1 MKIFKVFTV
10 LTVILLPLFSA
21 GQDSASVSQ
30 RSDRDSNVYVPS
42 KSPKKAAIMS
52 AILPGSGQ
60 VYNGKYWKVPVIYG
74 GFGVAAYL
82 ANRYSDQYNLYR
94 DAYREA
100 SDPNG
105 TSPFPNVTPAAI
117 KDTRDTY
124 KQWMELSYISIGLIY
139 ILQVVDANVDAH
151 LYDFDVSDDLSLNLQ
166 PNMQPAGFNRTAT
179 GFKVTLT
186 IK

>member
-1 MKIFKVFTV
+1 MFKAFIVAMIMLV
-10 LTVILLPLFSA
+10 PLLSA

-30 RSDRDSNVYVPS
+30 GSDRDSSAYVPS

-52 AILPGSGQ
+52 AILPGAGQ
-60 VYNGKYWKVPVIYG
+60 VYNGKYWKVPIIYG

-82 ANRYSDQYNLYR
+82 ANRYTNQYNLYR

-117 KDTRDTY
+117 KDTRNTY
-124 KQWMELSYISIGLIY
+124 RQWMELSYISIGIIY
-139 ILQVVDANVDAH
+139 IFQIVDANVDAH

-166 PNMQPAGFNRTAT
+166 PNMQPAGFNITAT

-186 IK
+186 IR

>member
-1 MKIFKVFTV
+1 MKLLKAITV
-10 LTVILLPLFSA
+10 LTILLLPLFSA
-21 GQDSASVSQ
+21 AQDSASVSKG
-30 RSDRDSNVYVPS
+30 SDRDTNAYVPT
-42 KSPKKAAIMS
+42 KSPKKATIMS
-52 AILPGSGQ
+52 AILPGAGQ
-60 VYNGKYWKVPVIYG
+60 VYNEKYWKVPIIYG

-82 ANRYSDQYNLYR
+82 ANRYTNQYNLYR

-117 KDTRDTY
+117 RDTRDTY
-124 KQWMELSYISIGLIY
+124 RQWMELSYISIGIIY
-139 ILQVVDANVDAH
+139 IFQIVDANVDAH